1 MTSHAAKM
9 DSPQKNTDSRPWLS
23 QDVWLISLSA
33 CFADLGY
40 QSVLAVFPL
49 FLVLALHQPVWVFA
63 IATAIAYGP
72 GAIFGLLGGRMGDK
86 FGHKRIALTG
96 NLLIPLLSLSGLATG
111 PIAAVALFCGGWW
124 ARNFRS
130 PSRRSM
136 MVEAVSAENRTKAFG
151 FLHALDIGGGFLAAL
166 GTMLLLLA
174 AIKIKYIF
182 LLTIIPLLMS
192 SVWLMFSRMGR
203 HPALETTSGYAASAA
218 PVVMS
223 KQHRSLYRRLLIA
236 TALYGF
242 SSFSFGFPI
251 LTVDQSTH
259 SRPLAVLSY
268 VVFFGV
274 SAATGLIIG
283 RVSKKRSVTALA
295 LGGYLTGGLGCIGM
309 ALVWGTGANEILY
322 YPVVALMGLAL
333 GVIETMEPAI
343 ISRIIPKGSTGGGM
357 GALTAMRSIGLFAAN
372 LVMGLIYQV
381 GASWTYAYA
390 YASLLAILAAGVAL
404 SVRTAEST
412 AAGE

>member
-1 MTSHAAKM
+1 MPSENDTSGPADTGNLRSH
-9 DSPQKNTDSRPWLS
+9 WLS

-49 FLVLALHQPVWVFA
+49 FLVSVLHQPVWVFA
-63 IATAIAYGP
+63 VATAIAYGP
-72 GAIFGLLGGRMGDK
+72 GAIFALIGGRLGDR
-86 FGHKRIALTG
+86 FGQKRIALIG
-96 NLLIPLLSLSGLATG
+96 NLLIPLLSLSGLASTAA
-111 PIAAVALFCGGWW
+111 AAVALFCGGWW

-130 PSRRSM
+130 PPRRGM
-136 MVEAVSAENRTKAFG
+136 MVEAVHADNRTQAFG

-166 GTMLLLLA
+166 GTMLLLWA
-174 AIKIKYIF
+174 AIKIKYVF

-192 SVWLMFSRMGR
+192 SVWLLFSRMGR
-203 HPALETTSGYAASAA
+203 QPAPAVASTTAA
-218 PVVMS
+218 PPMPMS
-223 KQHRSLYRRLLIA
+223 AQHKSLYRRLLIA

-259 SRPLAVLSY
+259 SGVMAVLSY

-295 LGGYLTGGLGCIGM
+295 LGGYLTGGIGCAGM
-309 ALVWGTGANEILY
+309 ALVWASGGNSLLY
-322 YPVVALMGLAL
+322 YPVAALMGLAL

-343 ISRIIPKGSTGGGM
+343 ISRIIPKGSTGSGM
-357 GALTAMRSIGLFAAN
+357 GSLTAMRSIGLFAAN
-372 LVMGLIYQV
+372 LIMGIIYQL
-381 GASWTYAYA
+381 GASWTWAYA
-390 YASLLAILAAGVAL
+390 YAAVLAALAAGVTL
-404 SVRTAEST
+404 TVRSAEAT
-412 AAGE
+412 TG

>member
-1 MTSHAAKM
+1 MPSKINMSGDAATQ
-9 DSPQKNTDSRPWLS
+9 DRRRHWLS

-49 FLVLALHQPVWVFA
+49 FLVQVLHQPVWVFA
-63 IATAIAYGP
+63 LATAIAYGP
-72 GAIFGLLGGRMGDK
+72 GAIFALLGGKLGDR
-86 FGHKRIALTG
+86 FGQKRIALTG
-96 NLLIPLLSLSGLATG
+96 NLLIPLLSLAGLASTAA
-111 PIAAVALFCGGWW
+111 AAVALFCGGWW

-130 PSRRSM
+130 PPRRGM
-136 MVEAVSAENRTKAFG
+136 MVEAVHADDRGKAFG

-166 GTMLLLLA
+166 GSMLLLWA

-192 SVWLMFSRMGR
+192 SVWLLFSRMGR
-203 HPALETTSGYAASAA
+203 RPVTGIPSGPVAS
-218 PVVMS
+218 PIPMS
-223 KQHRSLYRRLLIA
+223 AQHKSLYRRLLIA

-242 SSFSFGFPI
+242 SSFSFGFSI

-259 SRPLAVLSY
+259 SSVMAVLSY

-283 RVSKKRSVTALA
+283 RVGKKRSVTALA
-295 LGGYLTGGLGCIGM
+295 LGGYLTGGIGCAGM
-309 ALVWGTGANEILY
+309 ALVWASGENSLLY
-322 YPVVALMGLAL
+322 YPVAALMGLAL

-343 ISRIIPKGSTGGGM
+343 ISRIIPKGSAGSGM
-357 GALTAMRSIGLFAAN
+357 GSLTAMRSIGLFAAN
-372 LVMGLIYQV
+372 LIMGIIYQI
-381 GASWTYAYA
+381 GASWTWAYVYAA
-390 YASLLAILAAGVAL
+390 VLAALAAGIAL
-404 SVRTAEST
+404 TVRSAET
-412 AAGE
+412 VTG